1 MRTVVYVF
9 FCFCIKLECQGSPHH
24 IWTWYIH
31 IHTIDYYHTEMI
43 YINFSRTGTVV
54 GSFDITAIIL
64 PYIQEIHRL
73 RETEIYVESRGT
85 ETWHEENQQPQ
96 LQLRRTV
103 SFTVEPP
110 FRRWFGRNKQGIE
123 DTWTLFKI
131 V

>member
-1 MRTVVYVF
+1 M
-9 FCFCIKLECQGSPHH
+9 
-24 IWTWYIH
+24 
-31 IHTIDYYHTEMI
+31 
-43 YINFSRTGTVV
+43 NFSRTGTVV

-96 LQLRRTV
+96 LQLRRKV
-103 SFTVEPP
+103 FFTVEPP
-110 FRRWFGRNKQGIE
+110 FQRWLGRNKQGIE